1 MTSVSCRV
9 WPSWQHKCDPYG
21 PRETLSLTCLI

>member
-1 MTSVSCRV
+1 MTLVSCRV

-21 PRETLSLTCLI
+21 PRETLSLTCLL